1 MLGVSFL
8 NDIINKEYITHPAV
22 ILRRLRKEVIHA
34 LQQKGEMGEQ
44 RDGMDMGICSIDF
57 KAMELQYSGANCP
70 LYIIRNK
77 NRQGIDNAIKTEFND
92 AILYEIKGDRM
103 PISIYEKMDKFNL
116 VEISLQ
122 KGDLIYMFSD
132 GFSDQ
137 FGGVDGKRFKYKPFK
152 QLLLENCE
160 KPMIDQK
167 SELDKAFYNWKQD
180 CDQIDDVMVLG
191 FLV

>member
-1 MLGVSFL
+1 
-8 NDIINKEYITHPAV
+8 
-22 ILRRLRKEVIHA
+22 
-34 LQQKGEMGEQ
+34 
-44 RDGMDMGICSIDF
+44 
-57 KAMELQYSGANCP
+57 
-70 LYIIRNK
+70 
-77 NRQGIDNAIKTEFND
+77 
-92 AILYEIKGDRM
+92 M

-116 VEISLQ
+116 VEVTLQ
-122 KGDLIYMFSD
+122 KGDRIYMFSD
-132 GFSDQ
+132 GFADQ

-167 SELDKAFYNWKQD
+167 SELDKAFYSWKQD